1 MDVSRSEFIA
11 GATVLSRFV
20 CAGVVALAVKCSAIP
35 AASLNVEVKG
45 GSAEQQADG
54 TWLCRAPRSFEPV
67 WVDVTGLGD
76 CTGAIGLDY
85 DFYASDFS
93 VLNHSFAFLSSSD
106 GGCTRWPD
114 AAVQDEGVW
123 NRISLRVDDP
133 KTTRFDPNNNGYIKK
148 AVDWAKITR
157 LRLLFLRQSPK
168 PVEFRVGH
176 FRPVMPAKA
185 RQARP
190 GERRFAFARVT
201 ALSLRGDWEETAAF
215 LQKVGFTDLLACVA
229 RGGHVYYD
237 SKYLNKSATLAAD
250 RDSVREGVAACRRHG
265 IRYHAGKATWNA
277 EHEDTPEEFLAQIRA
292 EQRFQVNGSGKEVRW
307 LCPTDPRN
315 RELEL
320 NVLKEMAALGVD
332 GIHLDYARYRD
343 GNSCFCERC
352 MRRLSERIG
361 RTVSSAAEVKAD
373 AALMDEWIRLRVENI
388 TGLVKD
394 IADFVRANYPGM
406 EISASTGR
414 TPDMGLLGR
423 AQDWPDWA
431 RKGYLD
437 FVSPMNYWW
446 SPAVYRYI
454 LAQQIRHLNGTNTKL
469 YPYIG
474 IDCSKYSR
482 LPADSFLRELDCIR
496 ENGLGG
502 FAVFALDPYAEEL
515 LPQMKA
521 KGVW

>member
-1 MDVSRSEFIA
+1 MGVSKREFMA

-20 CAGVVALAVKCSAIP
+20 CAVVVALAVKCSAIP

-85 DFYASDFS
+85 DFYAADFS

-114 AAVQDEGVW
+114 AAAQDEGVW

-133 KTTRFDPNNNGYIKK
+133 KTTRFDPNNNGYVKK
-148 AVDWAKITR
+148 AVDWSKVTR
-157 LRLLFLRQSPK
+157 LRLLFLRQSPD

-185 RQARP
+185 RPARP

-215 LQKVGFTDLLACVA
+215 LQKVGFTDLFACVA

-237 SKYLNKSATLAAD
+237 SKYLKKSATLAAD

-292 EQRFQVNGSGKEVRW
+292 EKRFQVNGSGKEVRW
-307 LCPTDPRN
+307 LCPADPRN

-352 MRRLSERIG
+352 MRRLSERVG
-361 RTVSSAAEVKAD
+361 RMVSSAAEVKAD
-373 AALMDEWIRLRVENI
+373 AALMDEWIRLRVEDI
-388 TGLVKD
+388 TSLVKD
-394 IADFVRANYPGM
+394 IADFVRANYPGI

-454 LAQQIRHLNGTNTKL
+454 LAQQIRHLKGTNTRL

-515 LPQMKA
+515 LPQMKE